1 MPPKNTRQEQ
11 LAQLLDSFYHNPVAI
26 VSFELFLSISVV
38 IFFAVFAIRP
48 TLLTMSE
55 LIKEIEDKR
64 KLNTQM
70 AQKVAA
76 LTTAQAQ
83 YLGVEQRLPV
93 LSEALPLG
101 AKVTQTLK
109 IIELVASEQDL
120 VINNLTLL
128 DLPPDPKPNSSLA
141 ELERK
146 AMPVQ
151 LTVVGSYNS
160 IRGFV
165 EGLRNSRRS
174 FVVDRITFSTEDNRG
189 QKSLEATLL
198 VTAPYFGSK

>member
-1 MPPKNTRQEQ
+1 

>member
-1 MPPKNTRQEQ
+1 M
-11 LAQLLDSFYHNPVAI
+11 AQLLDSFYHNPVAI

>member
-1 MPPKNTRQEQ
+1 
-11 LAQLLDSFYHNPVAI
+11 
-26 VSFELFLSISVV
+26 VV